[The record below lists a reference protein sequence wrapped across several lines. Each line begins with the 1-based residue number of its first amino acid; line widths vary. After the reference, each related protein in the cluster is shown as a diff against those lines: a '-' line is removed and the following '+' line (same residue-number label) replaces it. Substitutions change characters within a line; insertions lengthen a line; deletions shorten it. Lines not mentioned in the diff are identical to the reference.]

1 MFLNC
6 SEKNHV
12 RGIDESYDRCYSFTK
27 IKKDVEVFRKCADS
41 FLTRIASIA
50 QKNYAK
56 KEILFFHNLQALLSF

>member
-27 IKKDVEVFRKCADS
+27 IKKDVEVFRKCADN
-41 FLTRIASIA
+41 FLMRIASIA